1 MEATRSFI
9 RGCLDFY
16 FSSLITSHSIFVTC
30 YLLLITHH
38 LKYHNFPNPTH
49 LAHIFNFSSLK
60 IFYCL
65 WDPLPKHMSVSIVS
79 LPASLNSSHFIF
91 FSSSHHCPVT
101 LPTQTQT
108 QIAWHVLIPY
118 EGTDS
123 HSAMQQCV
131 VKKS

>member
-1 MEATRSFI
+1 MFYGLWKPQGGLLGTVWIFI
-9 RGCLDFY
+9 FH
-16 FSSLITSHSIFVTC
+16 HSIFVTC

-123 HSAMQQCV
+123 HSPMQQCV
-131 VKKS
+131 VKS